1 LIFGVDLFTPKT
13 KTMQLVKTTFLV
25 SAFSFTCFVGFSQ
38 VGNVSIESNAE
49 HDFVSMHE
57 KSKMNF
63 FIISKPKKGKID
75 LASRFNI
82 VRGKMKGMFH
92 KKVFVAIV
100 AKDATHASAKVQRKL
115 NKYDGRIGT
124 LWFDSHGMYRKGY
137 SLFFIGHDEISYYTL
152 KDSAFA
158 SPLRQLAAY
167 STDETKVVIGSCY
180 GGATY
185 YRCSID
191 YKDTTRMNG
200 DSLMIALGKVLN
212 AATVYGSESWVM
224 TKPGLFLERA
234 AVAGYP
240 RRKLFRDLVYQPAWE
255 NMGKWNEYNALTNS
269 FASINPVAMDMYG
282 NLVVRNISYTSKEEV
297 IKDINKMLGK
307 LEPGLYK

>member
-1 LIFGVDLFTPKT
+1 MQVT
-13 KTMQLVKTTFLV
+13 KTTILTFT
-25 SAFSFTCFVGFSQ
+25 FSLACLVGFCQ
-38 VGNVSIESNAE
+38 FGNVSVESNPE
-49 HDFVSMHE
+49 QQGVYRCE
-57 KSKMNF
+57 KTKMNF

-82 VRGKMKGMFH
+82 MRGKLKGLFR

-100 AKDATHASAKVQRKL
+100 ARDAKRASAKVQRKL
-115 NKYDGRIGT
+115 NKYDARIGT

-152 KDSAFA
+152 KDSAVA
-158 SPLRQLAAY
+158 SALQQLAAY

-200 DSLMIALGKVLN
+200 DSLMIALGKVLR

-224 TKPGLFLERA
+224 TKPGLFLRRA

-240 RRKLFRDLVYQPAWE
+240 RRKLFRDVVYQPAWE
-255 NMGKWNEYNALTNS
+255 NLGKWNEYNALTNS
-269 FASINPVAMDMYG
+269 FAPINPVTMDMYG
-282 NLVVRNISYTSKEEV
+282 NLVVRNISYTSKEDV

>member
-1 LIFGVDLFTPKT
+1 
-13 KTMQLVKTTFLV
+13 MQNAKTTMLLSIFSLV
-25 SAFSFTCFVGFSQ
+25 CSIGFSQ
-38 VGNVSIESNAE
+38 FGNVSVESSPEQQATY
-49 HDFVSMHE
+49 SYE

-63 FIISKPKKGKID
+63 FVISKPKEGKID

-82 VRGKMKGMFH
+82 MRGKMKGLFR

-100 AKDATHASAKVQRKL
+100 ARDARQASAKIQRKL

-152 KDSAFA
+152 KDSTVA
-158 SPLRQLAAY
+158 STLRQLAAY

-185 YRCSID
+185 YRSSID

-200 DSLMIALGKVLN
+200 DSLMITLGKVLK
-212 AATVYGSESWVM
+212 AASVYGSESWVM

-269 FASINPVAMDMYG
+269 FASINPVTMDMYG
-282 NLVVRNISYTSKEEV
+282 NLLVRNISYTSKEEV
-297 IKDINKMLGK
+297 VKDINKMLAK